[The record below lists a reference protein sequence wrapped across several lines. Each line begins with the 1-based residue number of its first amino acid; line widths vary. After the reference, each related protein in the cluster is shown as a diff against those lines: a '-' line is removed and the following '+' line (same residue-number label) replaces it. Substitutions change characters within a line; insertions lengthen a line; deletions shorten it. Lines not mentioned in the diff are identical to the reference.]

1 VSQGPDVSFPLPAP
15 VVAPAVSSLFPA
27 SAPDCAAPLFP
38 PLGEL
43 WTSSVFQESDRL
55 SYDPKLV
62 FFSKKAD
69 EDKSLT
75 VGASNASG
83 IGPQCVLMKDD
94 DSALLGRV
102 AGRYSQVV
110 PGFND
115 EERVS
120 QVFLGCQLEHRLSGR
135 NKLLSAVEYACDP
148 TDPSSHCLRTQAAWE
163 VLLDPQE
170 NLSLRTAVQESSNYT
185 PNREQTKNVDY
196 NLNMSWKF

>member
-1 VSQGPDVSFPLPAP
+1 
-15 VVAPAVSSLFPA
+15 VAPAVPSLL
-27 SAPDCAAPLFP
+27 SGNAPDSAAPLFP

-43 WTSSVFQESDRL
+43 WTSSAFQESDRV

-62 FFSKKAD
+62 FFSKKTD
-69 EDKSLT
+69 DDKSLT
-75 VGASNASG
+75 VGANNASG

-94 DSALLGRV
+94 DSSLLGRV
-102 AGRYSQVV
+102 AGRYSQVF

-148 TDPSSHCLRTQAAWE
+148 TDPTSHTLRTQAAWE

-170 NLSLRTAVQESSNYT
+170 TLSLRTAVQESSNYA